1 MNSFRL
7 TICCLFFFN
16 FCFSQVDNDMDILS
30 RDNEEMLRH
39 AELDRIILEVNQQ
52 IEESVRSRTDKLN
65 NENNSNT
72 DLSKMMPKDFNPK
85 SEYFFNGS
93 IATPEKPTLESRN
106 YSDEDLDT
114 NVSTNN
120 EDVDYEEYNENNY
133 RKSSIIHKIFNVIY
147 LLIGWFLVGIFIN
160 FIFYNGKPDYLVGKS
175 ETARLLHIVANV
187 LLVVFI
193 IATIAS

>member
-16 FCFSQVDNDMDILS
+16 FCFSQVDNDMDNLS

-85 SEYFFNGS
+85 SDYFFNGS
-93 IATPEKPTLESRN
+93 VETPVKPTLESRN
-106 YSDEDLDT
+106 YNLNDIDEDNSSNNDDIDT
-114 NVSTNN
+114 NRNKKYKYIKSTFA
-120 EDVDYEEYNENNY
+120 EKIEN
-133 RKSSIIHKIFNVIY
+133 IIY
-147 LLIGWFLVGIFIN
+147 LLIGWFLVGILIN